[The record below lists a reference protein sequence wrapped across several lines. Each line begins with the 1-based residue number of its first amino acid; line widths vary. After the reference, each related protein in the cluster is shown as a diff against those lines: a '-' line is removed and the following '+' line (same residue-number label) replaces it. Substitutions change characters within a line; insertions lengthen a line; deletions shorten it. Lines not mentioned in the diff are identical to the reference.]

1 MDIPTARS
9 QMVHQQI
16 RAWHVLDDRILSVF
30 DALPRDKFVPEAF
43 ANLAYADT
51 QIPLPHGEVM
61 MSPQVEGRALQ
72 ALFPQPGESALEI
85 GTGSG
90 YFAACLG
97 KLAREVLSVDI
108 HPDFVED
115 AGKTLKGLGLKNVKL
130 ETRDGTRLEWLTGRY
145 DVIAVTGSLPTYD
158 TAYAER
164 LNVGGRL
171 FVIVGTSPVMEALL
185 VTRTAED
192 AWTQVSLFETA
203 LPALK
208 NAAAPRVF
216 RF

>member
-1 MDIPTARS
+1 MDMQAARS

-16 RAWHVLDDRILSVF
+16 RTWEVLDLRILSVF
-30 DALPRDKFVPEAF
+30 ETLPRDKFVPEAYRN
-43 ANLAYADT
+43 AAYGDM

-61 MSPQVEGRALQ
+61 LTPKVEGRLLQ
-72 ALFPQPGESALEI
+72 ALNPQAGERALEI

-90 YFAACLG
+90 YFAACLAR
-97 KLAREVLSVDI
+97 LAREVLTVDI
-108 HPDFVED
+108 HPDFVET
-115 AGKTLKGLGLKNVKL
+115 AAKTLKSLGLKNVQA
-130 ETRDGTRLEWLTGRY
+130 ESRDGSRLEWLNGRY
-145 DVIAVTGSLPTYD
+145 DLIAVTGSLP
-158 TAYAER
+158 AYEPAYEQQ

-171 FVIVGTSPVMEALL
+171 CVVVGESPVMEALL

-192 AWTQVSLFETA
+192 AWTRDSLFETD

-208 NAAAPRVF
+208 NAVAPRVF

>member
-1 MDIPTARS
+1 MDIQTART

-16 RAWHVLDDRILSVF
+16 RAWHVLDTRILAMF

-72 ALFPQPGESALEI
+72 TLDPQPGESVLEI

-90 YFAACLG
+90 YFAACLA

-108 HPDFVED
+108 HPDFIED
-115 AGKTLKGLGLKNVKL
+115 AGKILKGLGLKNVKL
-130 ETRDGTRLEWLTGRY
+130 ETRDGTKLDWLAGRY
-145 DVIAVTGSLPTYD
+145 DVIAVTGSLPAYD

-171 FVIVGTSPVMEALL
+171 FVIVGTAPVMEALL
-185 VTRTAED
+185 VTRTADD
-192 AWTQVSLFETA
+192 AWTRVSLFETA

>member
-1 MDIPTARS
+1 MDIPAART

-16 RAWHVLDDRILSVF
+16 RAWHVLDPRILAVF

-43 ANLAYADT
+43 SNLAYADT

-72 ALFPQPGESALEI
+72 SLDPQPGESVLEI

-90 YFAACLG
+90 YFAACLS
-97 KLAREVLSVDI
+97 KLSREVLSVDI
-108 HPDFVED
+108 HPDFIED
-115 AGKTLKGLGLKNVKL
+115 AGKTLKGLGLKNVKV
-130 ETRDGTRLEWLTGRY
+130 ETRDGTKLEWLAQRY
-145 DVIAVTGSLPTYD
+145 DAIAVTGSLP
-158 TAYAER
+158 AYSSSFAER
-164 LNVGGRL
+164 LTVGGRL
-171 FVIVGTSPVMEALL
+171 FVIVGGSPVMEALL

-192 AWTQVSLFETA
+192 AWTQVGLFETD